1 VGERVTRKQYD
12 QMDNLPFLL
21 AMCISLSQGV
31 LFLQLEENM
40 YKPLVLLILTHSLPF
55 SLPIFMLEMTLRG
68 ETDSHDKLG
77 DNYDVDDVIFV
88 LDGMDMIEVE
98 KSTETASVITS
109 ETNKKFVRHVLTVKI
124 Q

>member
-1 VGERVTRKQYD
+1 MGERVTRKQYD